1 MLALNG
7 ITKIY
12 DKDYSKTKVLDNVS
26 LKIKKGEL
34 TALMGVSGSGKTTLL
49 NILGGMDRATEGTY
63 DFMDIQV
70 DMLSQSQL
78 NKFRKENVSFVFQN
92 FALMNH
98 FSVFENVE
106 LPLLMKNVPRR
117 KRKIKVCA
125 ILEQMGILEMKDKLP
140 IHLSGGQKQRCAI
153 ARALVSESPL
163 ILADEPTGAL
173 DRKTSAAIMELFKE
187 MNAAGRTVIIVTHDR
202 NVAEACNRILYISDG
217 KVYEEK

>member
-1 MLALNG
+1 MLALND

-26 LKIKKGEL
+26 LKIEKGEL

-70 DMLSQSQL
+70 DMLNQSQL

-187 MNAAGRTVIIVTHDR
+187 MNATGRTAIIVTHDR

-217 KVYEEK
+217 KVCEEK